1 MPEDNKLVPGQ
12 NGTNGAV
19 ELIPASSRLP
29 AWDLS
34 PREPHLYDYL
44 LILRKHQWLILS
56 FLLAVVTI
64 VTITTFRMQSVYV
77 ATARIEIDRENG
89 SILPFQGME
98 SYDYMMDTENYIET
112 QSKILTSET
121 LALKTI
127 RSSGLGAR
135 PEYASPNGPSE
146 AVAVGSLENQKR
158 PPELGAFLGSLGVKR
173 VPNSRLMDVSFESTD
188 PQFAAR
194 IVNEHIKNFEQQN
207 IQARY
212 DETNQATSW
221 LQGELDE
228 LKIKVQD
235 SEDRRIAYERKN
247 QIWTLDDKQSI
258 TTQRLADVNR
268 AYTDAQQ
275 ERMKKEAFYQFAKA
289 GDINEVPQLRDNPV
303 LQGLINKR
311 ETLAEDYTEAVNQY
325 GPNFPRVQRLQA
337 QLKDLDQLIQKEN
350 QNTLSRIENEYREAK
365 QREIMM
371 LQALDDQKVEAN
383 QMAERLVEYNIL
395 KREAEANK
403 ALYDGLMTKLK
414 EVSISSALQSSN
426 IRVVDPAM
434 IPAYPSRPAKAR
446 NIALAFIV
454 GLVGGIGLALLR
466 EYLDNTVK
474 TPDDIETLA
483 RLPSLAVVPQF
494 GASNGNGSRK
504 RLLQGISTNGHDKR
518 IELVAQHLPKSQMS
532 EAFRAL
538 RTSLLLSQPGRP
550 PQVILVTSALPREG
564 KTTAAAN
571 LAVTLAQ
578 LGDKT
583 VLVDAD
589 LRKPGV
595 GRLLNL
601 GGGKYAGFS
610 SYLAGVSSL
619 DLVTI
624 QHPSVPNLSAIPT
637 GPLPPNPA
645 DLLSSSKLAEAIA
658 ELRSKFKFIVIDS
671 PPIMAAT
678 DAVILSVKTDG
689 VLLVVR
695 SGETPKEAFTRTRD
709 LLISVKCHIL
719 GVVLNAVDSSA
730 PDYYYSYRY
739 YPYSYGYGPQEAG
752 EFPHAHDHAHHD
764 HAHDA
769 NLAHEAEEESSVS
782 ERSTRD
788 RDDDQVL

>member
-1 MPEDNKLVPGQ
+1 MSEENKHVPRE
-12 NGTNGAV
+12 NGSHGAV
-19 ELIPASSRLP
+19 ELIPPSSRLP

-64 VTITTFRMQSVYV
+64 VTIATFRMQAVYV
-77 ATARIEIDRENG
+77 ATARIEIDPANAN
-89 SILPFQGME
+89 ILPFQGAD
-98 SYDYMMDTENYIET
+98 SYGYEMDVENYIET

-121 LALKTI
+121 LALQTI

-135 PEYASPNGPSE
+135 PEFASSNGPSE
-146 AVAVGSLENQKR
+146 ALAVGSLENQKR
-158 PPELGAFLGSLGVKR
+158 PPELGAFLGSLGVRR
-173 VPNSRLMDVSFESTD
+173 VPASRLMDVSFESTD

-194 IVNEHIKNFEQQN
+194 IVNEHIKNFQDQN
-207 IQARY
+207 IRSHFE
-212 DETNQATSW
+212 ETTRATTW
-221 LQGELDE
+221 LRNELDE
-228 LKIKVQD
+228 LRIKVQE
-235 SEDRRIAYERKN
+235 SEDQRIAYERKN
-247 QIWTLDDKQSI
+247 QIWTLDDKSNI
-258 TTQRLADVNR
+258 TTQRLADVNK
-268 AYTDAQQ
+268 ALTDAQD
-275 ERMKKEAFYQFAKA
+275 ERMKKEALFQFAKA
-289 GDINEVPQLRDNPV
+289 GDIDDVPQLRDNPA
-303 LQGLINKR
+303 LQALIQKKQTASEEYNDA
-311 ETLAEDYTEAVNQY
+311 LSQY
-325 GPNFPRVQRLQA
+325 GPNFPKVVRLQA
-337 QLKDLDQLIQKEN
+337 QLKDIDQLIKKEN
-350 QNTLSRIENEYREAK
+350 VNTLNRIEIDYREAM
-365 QREIMM
+365 QRETM
-371 LQALDDQKVEAN
+371 LVQALDQQKLEAN
-383 QMAERLVEYNIL
+383 AMAERMVEYNIL
-395 KREAEANK
+395 KREAEASK
-403 ALYDGLMTKLK
+403 TLYDGLMTKLK
-414 EVSISSALQSSN
+414 EVGISSALKSSN

-446 NIALAFIV
+446 NIALSFLV
-454 GLVGGIGLALLR
+454 GLVGGIGLALMR

-494 GASNGNGSRK
+494 AGSNGNGKRK
-504 RLLQGISTNGHDKR
+504 LLNGISANGHEKR

-578 LGDKT
+578 LGDST

-595 GRLLNL
+595 GRLLNMTS
-601 GGGKYAGFS
+601 GKYAGLS

-619 DLVTI
+619 DLVI
-624 QHPSVPNLSAIPT
+624 VPHPDIPNLAAIPT

-645 DLLSSSKLAEAIA
+645 DLLSSHKLSEAIA
-658 ELRSKFKFIVIDS
+658 ELRTKFKFVVIDS

-678 DAVILSVKTDG
+678 DAVILSVQTDG

-709 LLISVKCHIL
+709 LLVSVKCHIL
-719 GVVLNAVDSSA
+719 GVVLNAVDSGA

-739 YPYSYGYGPQEAG
+739 YPYSYGYGPQETP
-752 EFPHAHDHAHHD
+752 ESPQEHDD
-764 HAHDA
+764 
-769 NLAHEAEEESSVS
+769 LAETVSESSP
-782 ERSTRD
+782 RH
-788 RDDDQVL
+788 RDDDQSL

>member
-1 MPEDNKLVPGQ
+1 MADDNKLVPRE
-12 NGTNGAV
+12 NGSHGVV
-19 ELIPASSRLP
+19 ELIPPSTRLP

-64 VTITTFRMQSVYV
+64 VTIATFRMQAVYV

-89 SILPFQGME
+89 NILPFQGME
-98 SYDYMMDTENYIET
+98 SYDYLMDLENYIET

-121 LALKTI
+121 LALQTI
-127 RSSGLGAR
+127 RSTGLGAR

-146 AVAVGSLENQKR
+146 ALAIGSLENQKR
-158 PPELGAFLGSLGVKR
+158 PPELGAFLGSLAVKR

-194 IVNEHIKNFEQQN
+194 TVNEHIKNFQELN
-207 IQARY
+207 IRGRY
-212 DETNQATSW
+212 DETTRATTW
-221 LQGELDE
+221 LRDELEE
-228 LKIKVQD
+228 LKIKVQE
-235 SEDRRIAYERKN
+235 SEDKRIAYERKN
-247 QIWTLDDKQSI
+247 QIWTLDDKSNI

-268 AYTDAQQ
+268 ALTDAQQ
-275 ERMKKEAFYQFAKA
+275 ERMRKEALYQFAKA
-289 GDINEVPQLRDNPV
+289 GDIQDVPQLRDSPV
-303 LQGLINKR
+303 LQSLTQKR
-311 ETLAEDYTEAVNQY
+311 QATSQEYNDALSQY
-325 GPNFPRVQRLQA
+325 GPNFPKVQRLQA
-337 QLKDLDQLIQKEN
+337 QLKDIDQLVQTEN
-350 QNTLSRIENEYREAK
+350 VNTLNRIETEYREAR
-365 QREIMM
+365 QREIM
-371 LQALDDQKVEAN
+371 LTQALDQQKSEAN
-383 QMAERLVEYNIL
+383 AMAERMVEYNIL

-414 EVSISSALQSSN
+414 EVGISAALQSSN

-434 IPAYPSRPAKAR
+434 IPTYPSRPAKAR
-446 NIALAFIV
+446 NITLAFLV
-454 GLVGGIGLALLR
+454 GLIGGIGLALMR

-494 GASNGNGSRK
+494 GASNGNGGSRK
-504 RLLQGISTNGHDKR
+504 RLLQGIASNGHEKR

-578 LGDKT
+578 LGDST

-601 GGGKYAGFS
+601 GGNKYAGFS

-619 DLVTI
+619 DLVTVP
-624 QHPSVPNLSAIPT
+624 HPDIPNLAAIPT

-645 DLLSSSKLAEAIA
+645 DLLSSHKLAEAIA
-658 ELRSKFKFIVIDS
+658 ELRTKFKFVVIDS
-671 PPIMAAT
+671 PPVMAAT
-678 DAVILSVKTDG
+678 DAVILSVQTDG

-695 SGETPKEAFTRTRD
+695 SGDTPKEAFTRTRD
-709 LLISVKCHIL
+709 LLVSVKCHIL
-719 GVVLNAVDSSA
+719 GVVLNAVDSTA

-739 YPYSYGYGPQEAG
+739 YPYSYGYGPQEAADS
-752 EFPHAHDHAHHD
+752 AHDRDEHP
-764 HAHDA
+764 
-769 NLAHEAEEESSVS
+769 ESVPESSS
-782 ERSTRD
+782 RS
-788 RDDDQVL
+788 RDDDQAL

>member
-1 MPEDNKLVPGQ
+1 MSEENKLVPRENGS
-12 NGTNGAV
+12 NGTV
-19 ELIPASSRLP
+19 ELIPPSSRLP

-44 LILRKHQWLILS
+44 LILRKHQWLIVS
-56 FLLAVVTI
+56 F
-64 VTITTFRMQSVYV
+64 MQAVYV
-77 ATARIEIDRENG
+77 ATARIEIDPSNAN
-89 SILPFQGME
+89 ILPFQGMDPYGYE
-98 SYDYMMDTENYIET
+98 MDLENYIET

-121 LALKTI
+121 LALQTI

-135 PEYASPNGPSE
+135 PEFASSNGPSE
-146 AVAVGSLENQKR
+146 ALAIGSLENQKR

-173 VPNSRLMDVSFESTD
+173 VPTSRLMDVSFESTD

-194 IVNEHIKNFEQQN
+194 IVNEHIKNYQEQN
-207 IQARY
+207 IRSHY
-212 DETNQATSW
+212 DETTRATTW
-221 LQGELDE
+221 LRNELDE
-228 LKIKVQD
+228 LRIKVQE
-235 SEDRRIAYERKN
+235 SEDQRIAYERKN
-247 QIWTLDDKQSI
+247 QIWTLDDKSNI
-258 TTQRLADVNR
+258 TTQRLADVNK
-268 AYTDAQQ
+268 ALTDAQD
-275 ERMKKEAFYQFAKA
+275 ERMKKEALFQFAKA
-289 GDINEVPQLRDNPV
+289 GDIADVPQLRDNPA
-303 LQGLINKR
+303 LQSLIQKR
-311 ETLAEDYTEAVNQY
+311 QTATEEYNDALSQY
-325 GPNFPRVQRLQA
+325 GPNFPKVLRLQA
-337 QLKDLDQLIQKEN
+337 QLKDIDQLIQKEN
-350 QNTLSRIENEYREAK
+350 VNTLNRIEIDYREAL
-365 QREIMM
+365 QRENM
-371 LQALDDQKVEAN
+371 LVQALDQQKLEAN
-383 QMAERLVEYNIL
+383 TMAERMVEYNIL
-395 KREAEANK
+395 KREAEASK
-403 ALYDGLMTKLK
+403 TLYDGLMTKLK
-414 EVSISSALQSSN
+414 EVGISSALQSSN

-446 NIALAFIV
+446 NIALSFLV

-474 TPDDIETLA
+474 TPDDVETLA

-494 GASNGNGSRK
+494 AGSSAGK
-504 RLLQGISTNGHDKR
+504 RAGLLQGLASTNGHDKR

-538 RTSLLLSQPGRP
+538 RTSLLLSQAGHP

-578 LGDKT
+578 LGDST

-595 GRLLNL
+595 ARLLNMT
-601 GGGKYAGFS
+601 GGKYAGLS

-619 DLVTI
+619 DLVTVP
-624 QHPSVPNLSAIPT
+624 HPAIANLAAIPT

-645 DLLSSSKLAEAIA
+645 DLLSSHKLTEAIA
-658 ELRSKFKFIVIDS
+658 ELRTKYKFVVIDS
-671 PPIMAAT
+671 PPVMAAT
-678 DAVILSVKTDG
+678 DAVILSVQSDG

-709 LLISVKCHIL
+709 LLVSVKCHLL

-739 YPYSYGYGPQEAG
+739 YPYSYGYGPQESMDT
-752 EFPHAHDHAHHD
+752 PHQEETQAAVTQTRS
-764 HAHDA
+764 
-769 NLAHEAEEESSVS
+769 HERDSV
-782 ERSTRD
+782 RD
-788 RDDDQVL
+788 EDTDTL